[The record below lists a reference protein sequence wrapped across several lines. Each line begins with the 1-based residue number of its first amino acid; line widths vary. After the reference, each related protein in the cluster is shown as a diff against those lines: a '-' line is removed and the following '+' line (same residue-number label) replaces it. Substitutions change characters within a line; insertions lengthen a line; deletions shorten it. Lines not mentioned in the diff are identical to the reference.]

1 MSTTVS
7 IFQPIQPIQPIIAT
21 LATTPAEADLR
32 LFLKSLALWN
42 SPAPRVVLMC
52 SEAVKQ
58 SIQDSQAKNL
68 YPGEIIYLVTLNEY
82 DRLTRAKM
90 ERLPSR
96 KGLSNLFH
104 DFTEEKCALL
114 DFAFQDVAD
123 TKANGVLFCDA
134 DIFWLAPLPQIPEG
148 KTLALSPHMIRKAD
162 EAKFGEYNAGF
173 LWTNDTSIP
182 SAWREACAKS
192 RFFEQAALED
202 LADATP
208 SKQFYTFPIQVNYG
222 WWRMFQAD
230 KPPEKMIQSWGA
242 KPTGITVEGDS
253 LVCIHT
259 HWMAKDSVSLM
270 FNKYVR
276 SVLMGLQN
284 HSEQIKKLVSYLPP
298 LL

>member
-1 MSTTVS
+1 MEKTVS
-7 IFQPIQPIQPIIAT
+7 IFPPIQPVIAT
-21 LATTPAEADLR
+21 LATTPAIADLY
-32 LFLKSLALWN
+32 LFLKSLAVWN
-42 SPAPRVVLMC
+42 HPAPRVVLMC

-58 SIQDSQAKNL
+58 SIQDSQAKNP
-68 YPGEIIYLVTLNEY
+68 YPGDIVYLVTLNEY
-82 DRLTRAKM
+82 EGLNRAKM

-123 TKANGVLFCDA
+123 TNANGVLFCDA
-134 DIFWLAPLPQIPEG
+134 DIFWLGPLPLPFIPEG

-162 EAKFGEYNAGF
+162 EAKYGEYNAGF
-173 LWTNDTSIP
+173 LWTNDPQMP
-182 SAWREACAKS
+182 SAWREACKTS

-208 SKQFYTFPIQVNYG
+208 SKQFYRFPVQVNYG

-230 KPPEKMIQSWGA
+230 KRPEEQIMAWVATPS
-242 KPTGITVEGDS
+242 GITVEGKP

-259 HWMAKDSVSLM
+259 HWKAEDPVSLM
-270 FNKYVR
+270 FNNYVR
-276 SVLMGLQN
+276 RLLIGLQRY
-284 HSEQIKKLVSYLPP
+284 SDSFVTLVKALPKF
-298 LL
+298 